1 MLRFHLICDQP
12 TRLHALTGLPVHQF
26 MLLAHIFDRMFV
38 HRMRTETLDG
48 YRREE
53 RAYSPYANSPLPTSE
68 DKLLFILTYM
78 KQNTTQE
85 VLGQLFGMTQSN
97 VSKWY
102 RIILPVLRQAMG
114 AQNMLPARTC
124 EELLHILMEGDETL
138 DTADTQPQSSD
149 DMTHVDVSAPFFITM
164 AQNVP

>member
-1 MLRFHLICDQP
+1 MLRFYLICDQP
-12 TRLHALTGLPVHQF
+12 ARIRALTGLPAHQF

-38 HRMRTETLDG
+38 HRMQTETLDG

-53 RAYSPYANSPLPTSE
+53 RAYSSYANSPLPTSE
-68 DKLLFILTYM
+68 DKLLFMLTYM

-102 RIILPVLRQAMG
+102 RIILPVLRQAMH
-114 AQNMLPARTC
+114 AQDMLPARTC
-124 EELLHILMEGDETL
+124 DELVHILLQADETL
-138 DTADTQPQSSD
+138 DPSEKQPRSSD
-149 DMTHVDVSAPFFITM
+149 AMTHSDASTPFFITM
-164 AQNVP
+164 GQSVP